1 MTATA
6 YEAVIGLEVHVELNT
21 RSKIFCSCPTE
32 FGAEPNTHVCPVCLG
47 LPGVLPV
54 LNEEAVRK
62 AVQAALALNCQIMSY
77 AKFDRKNYF
86 YPDLPK
92 AYQISEYDLPL
103 ARNGW
108 IELSG
113 GKRIGIRRI
122 HLEEDAG
129 KLIHQGDITTARFSL
144 VDYNRCGVPLI
155 EIVSEPDIRTP
166 EEAREYLTR
175 LKGILQHIGVSDCKM
190 EEGSLRVDANVSVRP
205 VGSSEFG
212 TRTEIKNIGS
222 FRSVY
227 RGLAYEIERQIQVL
241 EDGGQVVQET
251 RHWDEQQG
259 VTKSLRGKEEA
270 QDYRYF
276 PEPDLVPLLLD
287 PEWVE
292 EVRRSLPELPEARKA
307 RFMKEYGLPAYDA
320 DVLVSSPR
328 ISDFF
333 EECVRQFGEP
343 KTVSNWVMGELFRLL
358 NDKGM
363 EPEQMKVQP
372 DQLVALLQLVKD
384 GTISGKIAKEVFE
397 EMFETGEHPSSIVK
411 KRDLVQISDETT
423 LEAIVS
429 RVVAENPKVVNDYLS
444 GKKQALAFLVG
455 QVMKATKGKANP
467 AMVNKLLQEKLK

>member
-1 MTATA
+1 MSTA

-21 RSKIFCSCPTE
+21 RSKIFCSCPTD

-108 IELSG
+108 IELSS

-205 VGSSEFG
+205 VGSPEFG
-212 TRTEIKNIGS
+212 TRTELKNIGS

-227 RGLAYEIERQIQVL
+227 RGLAYEIERQIKVL
-241 EDGGQVVQET
+241 ESGGQVVQET
-251 RHWDEQQG
+251 RHWDEQHG
-259 VTKSLRGKEEA
+259 VTRSLRGKEEA

-276 PEPDLVPLLLD
+276 PEPDLVPLVLD

-292 EVRRSLPELPEARKA
+292 QVRRSLPELPEARKA
-307 RFMKEYGLPAYDA
+307 RFMDQYGLPAYDA
-320 DVLVSSPR
+320 NVLVSSPR
-328 ISDFF
+328 IADFF

-343 KTVSNWVMGELFRLL
+343 KTVSNWVMSELFRLL
-358 NDKGM
+358 NDRGI
-363 EPEQMKVQP
+363 EAEQMKVQP
-372 DQLVALLQLVKD
+372 GQLVALLQMVKD

-397 EMFETGEHPSSIVK
+397 EMFDTGEHPSSIVK
-411 KRDLVQISDETT
+411 KRDLVQISDQAT
-423 LEAIVS
+423 LEGIVD
-429 RVVAENPKVVNDYLS
+429 RVIAENPKVVNDYKS

-455 QVMKATKGKANP
+455 QVMKATRGKANP
-467 AMVNKLLQEKLK
+467 GIVNELLQKKLD